1 MGLLLLLLLLLLA
14 ISGCLRT
21 SRSASPS
28 PNPTAKPH
36 KPEYIR
42 KCSSLELSLVWCALP
57 GATLLFVLDAS
68 PPSPN
73 PTFLGVGGWTL
84 GPQLSSQP
92 TCPSLERLPGTPGAV
107 VNGFPSIRC
116 PLSKRKE
123 DAG

>member
-1 MGLLLLLLLLLLA
+1 MGLLLLLLLFLA

-73 PTFLGVGGWTL
+73 PTFLGVGGL
-84 GPQLSSQP
+84 DL
-92 TCPSLERLPGTPGAV
+92 GTPALFSAYLSVSGEAARHTGSCGEWV
-107 VNGFPSIRC
+107 PVHQVPLEQEEGRC
-116 PLSKRKE
+116 
-123 DAG
+123 